1 MEHPWFKSTA
11 PMTAICVE
19 ERLRLTSLTLM
30 AQSLMNA
37 SSNREQAKN
46 FFLCEQAVF
55 VILALVK
62 LHFIFQKKNFKAF
75 SKMKAKIY
83 YQSSIRAMKAL
94 PGISSSPTWVC
105 KVVALCVFLLASPQI
120 SLMYTALCS
129 LQKLSSTTS
138 LPRAIYNQ
146 GYIAKIYRHRHSIM
160 LDCSLK
166 DGLDEGSNLRF

>member
-11 PMTAICVE
+11 HTTVTCVE
-19 ERLRLTSLTLM
+19 EPLRLTSLTRM
-30 AQSLMNA
+30 ALSSMNA

-46 FFLCEQAVF
+46 FFPCEQAVF
-55 VILALVK
+55 VILVLVK
-62 LHFIFQKKNFKAF
+62 LHFISQKKNFKAS

-83 YQSSIRAMKAL
+83 YQSSIKVRKVL

-105 KVVALCVFLLASPQI
+105 KVVALCAFLLASPQI

-129 LQKLSSTTS
+129 LQKPSSTTS
-138 LPRAIYNQ
+138 RPRAIYNQ

-160 LDCSLK
+160 LDCS
-166 DGLDEGSNLRF
+166 